1 MLFSGV
7 FDLPW
12 WGYAL
17 AALALTHVTIA
28 SVTIYLHRCQAHR
41 ALELHPLASH
51 FFRFWV
57 WLTTGMVTKEWAA
70 IHRKHHAKCET
81 PEDPHSPQ
89 IVGINRVL
97 WGGVFLYVKESHNRE
112 TMERYG
118 HGTPDDWLENNLY
131 SKYRFTGIGIMLLL
145 DLLLFGLAGAAI
157 WVVQM
162 VWIPFWAAGVINGL
176 GHFCGYRNFET
187 ADASRNLSPLGIL
200 NGGEELHNNHHA
212 YPYSARLSSK
222 WWEFDIGW
230 LYIRLLAIF
239 GLAQVRRV
247 VPAVQVRPGR
257 QIVDL
262 DTLRAVLHDRYH
274 ILKLYGR
281 KVVGPAVRAER
292 HMSRGGYRRMLRR
305 VRRLMTRE
313 DIVPDT
319 HSIAMLNTALQ
330 GSHLLE
336 TVYHFK
342 KQLKTLWTHSAGNNA
357 SRLEGLEQWCR
368 DAERSGIQ
376 ALREFADMLR
386 GYTLQTA

>member
-1 MLFSGV
+1 MLNGLLNLSPWGLIGV
-7 FDLPW
+7 TL
-12 WGYAL
+12 L
-17 AALALTHVTIA
+17 LTHITIA
-28 SVTIYLHRCQAHR
+28 SVTIFLHRYQAHN
-41 ALELHPLASH
+41 ALAMHPAVSH
-51 FFRFWV
+51 FFRAWL
-57 WLTTGMVTKEWAA
+57 WLTTGMVTREWVAV
-70 IHRKHHAKCET
+70 HRKHHAKCET
-81 PEDPHSPQ
+81 TDDPHSPQ
-89 IVGINRVL
+89 VSGILRVL
-97 WGGVFLYVKESHNRE
+97 LGGTGLYRRE
-112 TMERYG
+112 ARNAETLRHFG
-118 HGTPDDWLENNLY
+118 KGTPDDWLERHLY
-131 SKYRFTGIGIMLLL
+131 GRFPLLGL
-145 DLLLFGLAGAAI
+145 VLMAVTDILLFGVAGLLMFA
-157 WVVQM
+157 VQM

-200 NGGEELHNNHHA
+200 IGGEELHNNHHA

>member
-1 MLFSGV
+1 MVVIDILLCG
-7 FDLPW
+7 
-12 WGYAL
+12 
-17 AALALTHVTIA
+17 IA
-28 SVTIYLHRCQAHR
+28 
-41 ALELHPLASH
+41 
-51 FFRFWV
+51 
-57 WLTTGMVTKEWAA
+57 G
-70 IHRKHHAKCET
+70 
-81 PEDPHSPQ
+81 
-89 IVGINRVL
+89 
-97 WGGVFLYVKESHNRE
+97 
-112 TMERYG
+112 
-118 HGTPDDWLENNLY
+118 
-131 SKYRFTGIGIMLLL
+131 LLM
-145 DLLLFGLAGAAI
+145 FA
-157 WVVQM
+157 VQM

-176 GHFCGYRNFET
+176 GHFYGYRNFET

-200 NGGEELHNNHHA
+200 IGGEELHNNHHA
-212 YPYSARLSSK
+212 FPYSARLSSK

-239 GLAQVRRV
+239 GLAKVRRIA
-247 VPAVQVRPGR
+247 PAVQVRPGR

-281 KVVGPAVRAER
+281 KVIGPAVRAER
-292 HMSRGGYRRMLRR
+292 NLSNAACRRVLRQ

-342 KQLKTLWTHSAGNNA
+342 KQLKTLWTHTASNNA
-357 SRLEGLEQWCR
+357 SRVDCLEQWCR